1 MASIQFISGK
11 ICYNRKN
18 YFKEVLMEST
28 VFTNLRGSEGALT
41 FNFFCESLITSL
53 HTLTHVMED
62 AGLAVPDNVGDI
74 ADALGEMGSHLME
87 DYQRGELDLD
97 RFKDEILDFYDLNFA
112 VNDALALAIMSQC
125 SCPRS
130 VLSMLHSASVSGQHS
145 SFSSGRWASS
155 SSLLSTGFNPC
166 WVRTLAM
173 VPPVVMKSRRC
184 LDIKQKPPVAEILT

>member
-87 DYQRGELDLD
+87 DYQRGALDLG
-97 RFKDEILDFYDLNFA
+97 RFKDEIIDFYALNFA
-112 VNDALALAIMSQC
+112 VNDALASAIMSHDDLQYYYYVYMQGLYIFF
-125 SCPRS
+125 PNMMEAFNADIDDAKIIPFLDELANEFRQ
-130 VLSMLHSASVSGQHS
+130 LAGSGS
-145 SFSSGRWASS
+145 
-155 SSLLSTGFNPC
+155 
-166 WVRTLAM
+166 
-173 VPPVVMKSRRC
+173 
-184 LDIKQKPPVAEILT
+184 

>member
-62 AGLAVPDNVGDI
+62 
-74 ADALGEMGSHLME
+74 
-87 DYQRGELDLD
+87 YQRGELDLG

-112 VNDALALAIMSQC
+112 VNDALALAIMSHDDLQYYYYVYMQGLYIFF
-125 SCPRS
+125 PNMMEAFNADINDAKIIPFLDELANEFRQ
-130 VLSMLHSASVSGQHS
+130 LAGSG
-145 SFSSGRWASS
+145 
-155 SSLLSTGFNPC
+155 L
-166 WVRTLAM
+166 
-173 VPPVVMKSRRC
+173 
-184 LDIKQKPPVAEILT
+184 

>member
-87 DYQRGELDLD
+87 DYQRGELDLG
-97 RFKDEILDFYDLNFA
+97 RFKDEILDFA
-112 VNDALALAIMSQC
+112 VNDALASAIMSHDDLQYYYYVYMQGLYIFF
-125 SCPRS
+125 PNMMEAFNADIDDAKIIPFLDELANEFRQ
-130 VLSMLHSASVSGQHS
+130 LAGSGS
-145 SFSSGRWASS
+145 
-155 SSLLSTGFNPC
+155 
-166 WVRTLAM
+166 
-173 VPPVVMKSRRC
+173 
-184 LDIKQKPPVAEILT
+184 

>member
-87 DYQRGELDLD
+87 DYQRGELD
-97 RFKDEILDFYDLNFA
+97 FYDLNFA
-112 VNDALALAIMSQC
+112 VNDALALAIMSHDDLQYYYYVYMQGLYIFF
-125 SCPRS
+125 PNMMEAFNADIDDAKIIPFLDELANEFRQ
-130 VLSMLHSASVSGQHS
+130 LAGSGS
-145 SFSSGRWASS
+145 
-155 SSLLSTGFNPC
+155 
-166 WVRTLAM
+166 
-173 VPPVVMKSRRC
+173 
-184 LDIKQKPPVAEILT
+184 

>member
-74 ADALGEMGSHLME
+74 AVPWEKWAATSW
-87 DYQRGELDLD
+87 
-97 RFKDEILDFYDLNFA
+97 KTT
-112 VNDALALAIMSQC
+112 
-125 SCPRS
+125 
-130 VLSMLHSASVSGQHS
+130 SA
-145 SFSSGRWASS
+145 ASS
-155 SSLLSTGFNPC
+155 T
-166 WVRTLAM
+166 
-173 VPPVVMKSRRC
+173 
-184 LDIKQKPPVAEILT
+184 